1 MGHLSKNEFSWKKGL
16 CQFLNIKIIY
26 HCTKNQ
32 RKVNVPSLRK
42 MMNGQMDGQTEGEK
56 DNHDFAGSSRGPI
69 IKVTL
74 SIPEFI

>member
-1 MGHLSKNEFSWKKGL
+1 
-16 CQFLNIKIIY
+16 
-26 HCTKNQ
+26 
-32 RKVNVPSLRK
+32 
-42 MMNGQMDGQTEGEK
+42 MNGQMDGQTEGEK